1 MSLKR
6 MAASTPRRSTGWRV
20 TSAAR
25 SGVLHSSRNP
35 TFDRMA
41 RYSGRYL
48 PAWRMNQTG
57 VQSGSSRLH
66 ARRYRSARDM
76 EPSIASRPA
85 GYLLQLE
92 DGLPFLE
99 DAYGARRLRDRDRDG
114 PRLHRDGGGRG
125 VAGAHAAP
133 EGGPAPVPPP
143 PPHPPAAGPAAHDP
157 PPS

>member
-48 PAWRMNQTG
+48 PAWRMNQMG

-76 EPSIASRPA
+76 EPSIASASRPA
-85 GYLLQLE
+85 RHLLQFQHR
-92 DGLPFLE
+92 LPLLE
-99 DAYGARRLRDRDRDG
+99 DADGARGLGNGNGDG
-114 PRLHRDGGGRG
+114 PRLHRDGGGSRMP
-125 VAGAHAAP
+125 GA
-133 EGGPAPVPPP
+133 ETERKVDVVPISAVP
-143 PPHPPAAGPAAHDP
+143 
-157 PPS
+157 